1 MKHLAGVLFCCVL
14 PLAAQYR
21 IATVVGGDHLREGA
35 PATTAM
41 FRNPRAMAVDP
52 QGNIYIADTEDN
64 RVRRI
69 SPTGAITT
77 VAGNGAAGFSGD
89 GGRAI
94 NASLNSPE
102 GLAIDRNNLLYIAD
116 TGNNRVRA
124 VELSGGTIR
133 TVAGN
138 GNPFYIEDNLL
149 GPDVQF
155 TPVALALDND
165 GELYVADRQ
174 APTAPARLI
183 WQIRRVNVTSG
194 RTITIGG
201 PLTQFNPLTGMYG
214 LAVDSQNI
222 IYIAAGPDLL
232 RLLPNNLNYQR
243 VAGGLSNQQIVSV
256 ALDRNGVVH
265 YGDYLDPRIVK
276 INPDTQIYETVAG
289 NTARSGFAGDGQRAF
304 GNSLISRAISMA
316 FDARGNLLFID
327 GGAIGDSRLA
337 AAVGNRRVRR
347 IDASASIITTIA
359 GSVDD
364 PAENRAH
371 VVRLSSPRGLA
382 FDRDGNL
389 IIADSRNDAV
399 RRLTVN
405 PASPLNGRV
414 ATIAD
419 ANTPP
424 FQADPQGVGIFEPT
438 VVAVDP
444 LGNVVVGEGPNRHRV
459 KRIVGNSLITVAGA
473 EAGCCGEGIPAT
485 QAGLRWPNG
494 LFYDPRGNLFIAD
507 KGRAQLGSGSLYRVN
522 TNLFLDT
529 IYTTAKSELP
539 EMAAVIDPY
548 DMTMDP
554 SGNLIV
560 AGGSFHRILKIALNG
575 VVTTIAGTGVAGY
588 TGDDGQRANVA
599 RINFPTSVVYD
610 SRGNLFIA
618 DSGNGVIRRV
628 DQFGF
633 ISTIAGTGRTT
644 GGTYAELAR
653 ATDVRI
659 QPVRMAID
667 RNDNIYFTDQ
677 LDSRVKMLFN
687 TVSVPLSSSVVITA
701 GVPKIVARVT
711 TASGLPVQ
719 GVTVDFAIVSGDGTL
734 SVAKAVTDV
743 DGTASTEVR
752 FGQNRDVVRVS
763 ATVAGSVPVV
773 ATVSPS
779 TLSPEAPVI
788 NTISGAPQSNPP
800 VQALSSGAAI
810 VITGTNLATGVR
822 GLLPQDYALGM
833 LPTNLGG
840 TCVRINE
847 NAAFLFSVSP
857 TRLSVQVPVVPATGN
872 TFVEVVTNCGTPNEL
887 RSGQRE
893 VAARGVTPEMYYY
906 FNDNIAAVNSQ
917 GESVGPPVT
926 FFGTRFAPARPGETI
941 TIYGTGWGTTDPII
955 APGVIPA
962 IENALVAP
970 VRVVLNGRSIAALR
984 SSLVLG
990 TAGLYQTTFRV
1001 PDDASEGDLPVTLEV
1016 FGVFTPQGT
1025 LRVAR

>member
-1 MKHLAGVLFCCVL
+1 MKHLVGVLFCCAL

-21 IATVVGGDHLREGA
+21 IATVAGADHLREGS
-35 PATTAM
+35 PATAAM
-41 FRNPRAMAVDP
+41 FRNPRAMTVDP
-52 QGNIYIADTEDN
+52 QGNIYVADTEDN
-64 RVRRI
+64 RIRRI
-69 SPTGAITT
+69 SPTGTITT
-77 VAGNGAAGFSGD
+77 VAGNGASGFSGD
-89 GGRAI
+89 GGRAV

-102 GLAIDRNNLLYIAD
+102 GLAVDRNNVLYIAD

-138 GNPFYIEDNLL
+138 GNSQYIEDNLL
-149 GPDVQF
+149 GPDVQL

-165 GELYVADRQ
+165 GDLYVADRQ
-174 APTAPARLI
+174 APVAPARLF
-183 WQIRRVNVTSG
+183 WQIRKVNVTSG
-194 RTITIGG
+194 RTTSVGG

-214 LAVDSQNI
+214 LAVDSQNT

-243 VAGGLSNQQIVSV
+243 VAGGGANQQIVSV

-265 YGDYLDPRIVK
+265 YGDYLDPRVVR

-289 NTARSGFAGDGQRAF
+289 NSARSGFAGDGQRAF

-327 GGAIGDSRLA
+327 GGSIGDSRLA
-337 AAVGNRRVRR
+337 AAVGNRRLRR
-347 IDASASIITTIA
+347 IDAGTGIINTIA

-371 VVRLSSPRGLA
+371 VVRLNSPRGLA
-382 FDRDGNL
+382 IDRDGNL

-405 PASPLNGRV
+405 PASPLNGTV

-438 VVAVDP
+438 VVTIDP

-459 KRIVGNSLITVAGA
+459 KRIVGNSVITIAGGDL
-473 EAGCCGEGIPAT
+473 GCCANGVPAT

-507 KGRAQLGSGSLYRVN
+507 KGRAQLGAGSLYRVN
-522 TNLFLDT
+522 TNLFFDT
-529 IYTTAKSELP
+529 IYTTARSELP
-539 EMAAVIDPY
+539 EMASVIDPY
-548 DMTMDP
+548 DIAMDP

-560 AGGSFHRILKIALNG
+560 AGGSFHRVLRVTLDG
-575 VVTTIAGTGVAGY
+575 VVTTIAGTGVAGF
-588 TGDDGQRANVA
+588 TGDDGQRATAA
-599 RINFPTSVVYD
+599 RLNFPTSIAYD

-618 DSGNGVIRRV
+618 DSGNGVIRRI

-633 ISTIAGTGRTT
+633 ISTVAGTGRQT
-644 GGTYAELAR
+644 GGAYMELAR

-659 QPVRMAID
+659 QPVRLAID

-687 TVSVPLSSSVVITA
+687 NVNVPLSSSVVITA
-701 GVPKIVARVT
+701 GVPRIVARVT

-734 SVAKAVTDV
+734 SVARTVTGV
-743 DGTASTEVR
+743 DGTASSEVR
-752 FGQNRDVVRVS
+752 FGPNRDVVRVS
-763 ATVAGSVPVV
+763 ATVAGSQPVI

-788 NTISGAPQSNPP
+788 SSISGAPQSNPP
-800 VQALSSGAAI
+800 VQAVSTGAAI
-810 VITGTNLATGVR
+810 VIGGTNLSSGVR
-822 GLLPQDYALGM
+822 GLLPQDYALGT

-840 TCVRINE
+840 TCVKIGDRS
-847 NAAFLFSVSP
+847 AFLYSVSP
-857 TRLSVQVPVVPATGN
+857 TRLSVQVPAVPATG
-872 TFVEVVTNCGTPNEL
+872 TVQVEVLTNCGTNNEL
-887 RSGQRE
+887 SSGQRE
-893 VAARGVTPEMYYY
+893 VTSRGVTPEMYYY
-906 FNDNIAAVNSQ
+906 FGDNVAAVNAQ
-917 GESVGPPVT
+917 GESVGPPVA
-926 FFGTRFAPARPGETI
+926 FFGTRFTPARPGESI
-941 TIYGTGWGTTDPII
+941 TIYGTGWGTTDPIV

-962 IENALVAP
+962 IENTVVAP
-970 VRVVLNGRSIAALR
+970 VRVVLNGRSITALR

-990 TAGLYQTTFRV
+990 TAGLYQTTFRI
-1001 PDDASEGDLPVTLEV
+1001 PDDAAEGDLPVTIDV